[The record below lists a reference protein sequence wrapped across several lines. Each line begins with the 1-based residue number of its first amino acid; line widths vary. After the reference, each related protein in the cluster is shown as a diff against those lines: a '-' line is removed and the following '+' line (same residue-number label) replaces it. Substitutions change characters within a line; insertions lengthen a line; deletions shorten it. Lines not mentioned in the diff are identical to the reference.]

1 MYLVV
6 THRGEP
12 GPFYKE
18 VDNSKD
24 LAALYRVLSLVEGE
38 GVQIVPLSDLD
49 AYQEYAPFHRVDRY
63 DELLLRVGGLSMGLD
78 KQ

>member
-6 THRGEP
+6 TRRGQV
-12 GPFYKE
+12 GSFYKE
-18 VDNSKD
+18 VEDGRD
-24 LAALYRVLSLVEGE
+24 LAALGRALSLVEGE

-63 DELLLRVGGLSMGLD
+63 DELLLRVGGLSMGLNT
-78 KQ
+78 

>member
-1 MYLVV
+1 MG
-6 THRGEP
+6 R
-12 GPFYKE
+12 
-18 VDNSKD
+18 
-24 LAALYRVLSLVEGE
+24 ALSLVEGE